1 MLNNYRM
8 KEEIGEN
15 IKKEASKIFPL
26 NNVMVRKVKMLKRPK
41 FDLTKLM
48 ELYQERPEDVSKAK
62 KGAEGEK
69 EEEPKN
75 KLAA

>member
-62 KGAEGEK
+62 KGAEDEK
-69 EEEPKN
+69 QEEPKN